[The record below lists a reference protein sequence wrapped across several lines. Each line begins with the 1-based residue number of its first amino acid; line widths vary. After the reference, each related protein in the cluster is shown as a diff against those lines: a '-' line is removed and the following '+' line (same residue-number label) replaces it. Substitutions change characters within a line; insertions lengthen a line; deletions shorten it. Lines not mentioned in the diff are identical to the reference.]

1 MKLGYFAMPLHRP
14 ELLPADTYDQD
25 LEAVCWADK
34 LGYEEAWIG
43 EHYILPYENMPST
56 DLFIAKALG
65 VTEQIVMGTGVV
77 LLQFHHPVHVAIRIA
92 MLDHLARGRLC
103 FGVGSAAGAHDFA
116 LFGLDADA
124 IDPRERIKESIEV
137 ILKLWTE
144 DEPFEYQG
152 KYFQVKTPEPAL
164 EDAIRFHMKPYQ
176 KPHPPIAL
184 AGSTPASGSLQ
195 LAGQLGWI
203 PMSSGFIHS
212 HFLPTN
218 WETIEK
224 GAAMTGK
231 NPSRSDWR
239 IVREVYVGDNGQKAR
254 EEALNGPLGRFFVD
268 YWANLIGKGP
278 RGYGRLQ
285 VRPRA
290 ARRGHH
296 TRVHGGAVLDRRR
309 PRRGHPADQGPVR
322 EGGRVRHAPD
332 HRPRLGKG
340 PEEVAPVHGADGQ
353 RGHARAGGPDA
364 LTISLHSVRKA
375 RSS

>member
-278 RGYGRLQ
+278 RGYGAFKYDPELPDEAITPEYMAEQFWIVGDPDEVTQQIRDLYEK
-285 VRPRA
+285 V
-290 ARRGHH
+290 
-296 TRVHGGAVLDRRR
+296 GGFGTL
-309 PRRGHPADQGPVR
+309 
-322 EGGRVRHAPD
+322 
-332 HRPRLGKG
+332 
-340 PEEVAPVHGADGQ
+340 
-353 RGHARAGGPDA
+353 
-364 LTISLHSVRKA
+364 LTIGHDWERDQKKWH
-375 RSS
+375 RSMELIAKEVMPALEDLTP